1 MLSFKDQ
8 SHDPL
13 PDKWE
18 NKSKINTK
26 NLFPTLSSASV
37 FHSCFFMFRHLRAQ
51 EVFRQAMH
59 SPTVCLE
66 VVPPST
72 RERYEKSLIGQ
83 LFGNGAGP
91 DSSPHG
97 TKTKAP
103 PPPVK
108 AKPNFKPS
116 ESPAVRMAEEVAA
129 METALSVRHLAASIN
144 HNVNHRFLLSLNIFI

>member
-1 MLSFKDQ
+1 M
-8 SHDPL
+8 
-13 PDKWE
+13 
-18 NKSKINTK
+18 
-26 NLFPTLSSASV
+26 
-37 FHSCFFMFRHLRAQ
+37 
-51 EVFRQAMH
+51 
-59 SPTVCLE
+59 VCLE

-91 DSSPHG
+91 DSSPHA
-97 TKTKAP
+97 TKTKDP

-129 METALSVRHLAASIN
+129 METALSVSHLAASIN
-144 HNVNHRFLLSLNIFI
+144 HRNF